1 MGFYFGYLKKP
12 SGILKLFEILC
23 VIIAFGLFRGSNTT
37 FGNLD
42 LDYFSGGVLVTALI
56 VTPLLLVCYLMGRLE
71 IQKTIFEVVFNMLMC
86 VFLVIAGGV
95 SVDKWT
101 NIGGSHNK
109 HVSQSLAMGSFC
121 IIASCVYLVDTVFA
135 VINYRA

>member
-37 FGNLD
+37 FSNAD
-42 LDYFSGGVLVTALI
+42 LDYFGGGVLVTALI

-71 IQKTIFEVVFNMLMC
+71 IQKTIFEMVFNMLMC

-95 SVDKWT
+95 CVDKWT
-101 NIGGSHNK
+101 NVGRIHDK

-121 IIASCVYLVDTVFA
+121 IIASCVYLADTVFA